1 MTTVPQSV
9 FRPAQTARAL
19 DSVVQQVEAK
29 VVSGE
34 LAPGDR
40 LPPERQLQEMFG
52 ISRNTLRE
60 ALRAL
65 EQKGLVE
72 IRPGHKGGA
81 FIRPLGTDP
90 MADHLAMFV
99 RSFQVT
105 LAHMAEFRQDIE
117 GLLARRAAER
127 ADAGQIVR
135 LEDLIRA
142 AAHLAAEGLTAWD
155 RFMAVDRQIHL
166 AVAEAAG
173 NPLHSLFLET
183 VHDNVHRHNIGR
195 YLNRSQDYMAGCLDD
210 LTRLVAAIARGDG
223 PAAQQIAAAH
233 VARAYADMQRR
244 AAPRQDAPANGPAPK
259 GDRL

>member
-1 MTTVPQSV
+1 MASSAQPI
-9 FRPAQTARAL
+9 FRPAQSARAM
-19 DSVVQQVEAK
+19 DSVVQQVEAA

-40 LPPERQLQEMFG
+40 LPPEREFQALLG

-72 IRPGHKGGA
+72 IRPGQKGGA
-81 FIRPLGTDP
+81 FVKALGADP
-90 MADHLAMFV
+90 ITDHLAMFV
-99 RSFQVT
+99 RSRQVT

-127 ADAGQIVR
+127 ADAGQIAC

-142 AAHLAAEGLTAWD
+142 AAQMAAEGLCAWD
-155 RFMAVDRQIHL
+155 RFMAVDRRIHL

-195 YLNRSQDYMAGCLDD
+195 YLNRSQAYMAGCLDD
-210 LTRLVAAIARGDG
+210 LARLVDAIARGDG
-223 PAAQQIAAAH
+223 ETAQQIAAAH

-244 AAPRQDAPANGPAPK
+244 AAPHNDAPANGAAPQ
-259 GDRL
+259 GDRP